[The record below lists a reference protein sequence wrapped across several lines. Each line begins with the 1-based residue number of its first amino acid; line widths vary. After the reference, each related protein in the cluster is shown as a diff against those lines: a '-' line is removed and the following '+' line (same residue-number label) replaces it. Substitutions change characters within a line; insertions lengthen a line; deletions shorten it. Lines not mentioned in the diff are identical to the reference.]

1 MCQLVSDSRDGIRWT
16 IVVLQNYQAKHGKRR
31 KFNFISSESVAG
43 VICCQYQIKI
53 LNIYA
58 KYNVLPSQSCCTKLL
73 SGFTIIL
80 LKIKHSICMLQE
92 P

>member
-58 KYNVLPSQSCCTKLL
+58 NIMFSLLSHVVQSCCQDLP
-73 SGFTIIL
+73 SF
-80 LKIKHSICMLQE
+80 C
-92 P
+92 